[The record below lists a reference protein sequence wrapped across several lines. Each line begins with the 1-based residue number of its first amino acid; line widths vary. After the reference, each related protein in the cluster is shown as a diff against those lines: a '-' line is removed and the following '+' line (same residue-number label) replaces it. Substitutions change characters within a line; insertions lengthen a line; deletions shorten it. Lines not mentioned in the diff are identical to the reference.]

1 MPIPFNPKRIR
12 TRTPPNWSKK
22 TIEIQWTLMMKN
34 QTSSN
39 KSTGLLR
46 EPHEDPETFAKWHV
60 QVQELIAAKKATT
73 LASQL
78 AAAKALLA
86 GPALELFQAATLAV
100 DAGKHRSPT
109 SFQVDRRTTVGEN
122 FRAHGAQCLPHG
134 QRLHQA
140 AHLPT
145 LRYAH
150 GEKFR
155 AREYVRRSN
164 S

>member
-1 MPIPFNPKRIR
+1 MDPDDDESEFIKQKY
-12 TRTPPNWSKK
+12 WV
-22 TIEIQWTLMMKN
+22 LC
-34 QTSSN
+34 
-39 KSTGLLR
+39 

-100 DAGKHRSPT
+100 DATNTDLPPA
-109 SFQVDRRTTVGEN
+109 FQVDRQTTVGEN
-122 FRAHGAQCLPHG
+122 FCAHGVQCLPHG
-134 QRLHQA
+134 QCLHQA

-145 LRYAH
+145 LRHAH
-150 GEKFR
+150 G
-155 AREYVRRSN
+155 
-164 S
+164 